1 MAPRRQAP
9 ADLERV
15 SQLQSGISFC
25 HAESS
30 ALGQQ
35 NKEAREKAPLCL
47 GLNARPAGKEGFP
60 RARDMASQA
69 CLLRPGL
76 GSSDNKL
83 TQRCVPSPSHPT
95 PTSPPGE
102 KVTQDSHLPTNHHQA
117 GSHTHT
123 SAITDRHVCT
133 LNFHSQVY
141 SQ

>member
-76 GSSDNKL
+76 GS
-83 TQRCVPSPSHPT
+83 QPGSPSSYDHPDC
-95 PTSPPGE
+95 PQHSMGGSIWASTSN
-102 KVTQDSHLPTNHHQA
+102 THLGQ
-117 GSHTHT
+117 
-123 SAITDRHVCT
+123 
-133 LNFHSQVY
+133 
-141 SQ
+141 